1 MSKILSITPLDQKYM
16 SLTWQVNNFCNFQCS
31 YCNPG
36 NWSGSSR
43 NNGNLQQYKENLKNI
58 FKYYQDN
65 GYESFKIFY
74 SGGEPT
80 YWENLIPLS
89 EFLKEYLGDNLT
101 IAINTN
107 LSRPL
112 KYWKEHYELFDD
124 VVASFHIE
132 FAKQDRYLEN
142 AKFLCDKVNYLCVK
156 MLMHDERFWEVVEF
170 GNNLKNELPNY
181 NLEWTPL
188 FDEMSVN
195 AGPWK
200 YNDEEKTKFLT
211 NAEFETKLTTSKPN
225 KTNKAVSMVNYDTHS
240 EPINSNKIIAARQ
253 NFFKGWTCYVDDALF
268 INPLGNI
275 SSASCGVG
283 KQHGNILDVD
293 LKFDL
298 KPITCTKEHCH
309 CGTDIIIPKT
319 R

>member
-1 MSKILSITPLDQKYM
+1 
-16 SLTWQVNNFCNFQCS
+16 
-31 YCNPG
+31 
-36 NWSGSSR
+36 
-43 NNGNLQQYKENLKNI
+43 
-58 FKYYQDN
+58 
-65 GYESFKIFY
+65 
-74 SGGEPT
+74 
-80 YWENLIPLS
+80 
-89 EFLKEYLGDNLT
+89 
-101 IAINTN
+101 
-107 LSRPL
+107 
-112 KYWKEHYELFDD
+112 
-124 VVASFHIE
+124 
-132 FAKQDRYLEN
+132 
-142 AKFLCDKVNYLCVK
+142 
-156 MLMHDERFWEVVEF
+156 MHDKRFWEVVEF

-211 NAEFETKLTTSKPN
+211 NSEFETKLTTSKPN